1 MDLRKSTKDPVK
13 AIFQPPFRTSFRMS
27 RGGNSLHRV
36 TISLKRTFPVG
47 GRREF
52 LLKYH
57 FYRCGRFLSRWN
69 GWPRLFPKIL
79 LVYRKN
85 TANVSRTSRFR
96 RLSFSYPRLGTKKKK
111 KENPWA
117 VSRERNLPIIFN
129 TLRHT
134 SRKMVGRTLFQEE
147 SFVELEGRILTC
159 GDAIR
164 FSSLVSEMYYYYY
177 YYLR

>member
-1 MDLRKSTKDPVK
+1 
-13 AIFQPPFRTSFRMS
+13 MS
-27 RGGNSLHRV
+27 RGGNSLHNRDNLFK
-36 TISLKRTFPVG
+36 TNLSGRRPSRIPPEISFLPVG
-47 GRREF
+47 GFYHGGTADQDSSR
-52 LLKYH
+52 KYCS
-57 FYRCGRFLSRWN
+57 YIERI
-69 GWPRLFPKIL
+69 PRMW
-79 LVYRKN
+79 
-85 TANVSRTSRFR
+85 RTSRFR